1 MNELPHVIRQAASL
15 RHQVTES
22 LRLAIIDGRLVPGQK
37 LIERELCERLEI
49 SRPLLREALQQL
61 QAEGLVTTVLHKGP
75 FVTLI
80 GADEVDEIY
89 QVRTALESLVGRAFT
104 ENATDAE
111 VAALRAAVEGLRPSV
126 AEDSPRDLL
135 VAKGS
140 FYAVLFEG
148 CRNRVATQILTQ
160 LNNRMM
166 LYKRLSLSAPGR
178 PSETLAE
185 LDAVVTA
192 IEARDADRAAE
203 LCALHVANARRTVIK
218 QLALEAEDMA
228 AKDMA
233 NARKANG

>member
-1 MNELPHVIRQAASL
+1 MNELPQLIRQAASL
-15 RHQVTES
+15 RHQVTEN
-22 LRLAIIDGRLVPGQK
+22 LRLAILDGRLLPGQK
-37 LIERELCERLEI
+37 LIERELCQRLEI

-61 QAEGLVTTVLHKGP
+61 QAEGLVTSVLHKGP

-111 VAALRAAVEGLRPSV
+111 VTALRAALEALRPSV

-135 VAKGS
+135 VAKGG

-178 PSETLAE
+178 PGETLAE
-185 LDAVVTA
+185 LEAIVAA
-192 IEARDADRAAE
+192 IEARDGDRAAE
-203 LCALHVANARRTVIK
+203 LCAVHVANARRTVIR
-218 QLALEAEDMA
+218 QLAAEADMIEET
-228 AKDMA
+228 
-233 NARKANG
+233 RQANG

>member
-1 MNELPHVIRQAASL
+1 MNDFPRVIREAASL

-22 LRLAIIDGRLVPGQK
+22 LRLAIIDGRLKPGQK

-49 SRPLLREALQQL
+49 SRPLLREVLQQL
-61 QAEGLVTTVLHKGP
+61 QAEGLITSVLHKGP
-75 FVTLI
+75 FVTMI

-89 QVRTALESLVGRAFT
+89 EVRTALESLIGRSFT
-104 ENATDAE
+104 EHATDAE
-111 VAALRAAVEGLRPSV
+111 VVALRAAVEALRPSV

-135 VAKGS
+135 IAKGG

-178 PSETLAE
+178 PAETLAE
-185 LDAVVTA
+185 LDAIVTA
-192 IEARDADRAAE
+192 IEARNGKRVAQ
-203 LCALHVANARRTVIK
+203 LCATHVANARRTVIR
-218 QLALEAEDMA
+218 QLAVESEGMTEARE
-228 AKDMA
+228 
-233 NARKANG
+233 ANG